1 MNRKYKYKKHLSSL
15 EWKEQRAEVLE
26 RTSGFCEYCGD
37 VAVQV
42 HHAKYPKI
50 FGEENPHNLIP
61 VCKRCHEL
69 THGIRDMK
77 KITEA
82 TRMSDLAPN
91 GIKLKYILS
100 DGRVYASA
108 PSWIRALQVPSYLQS
123 WFESGLARTA
133 MLKSENVGS
142 ALEME
147 YLGTP
152 VYRWHAV
159 AEQLRAFDRRW
170 YKDQFKNRG
179 KHEQEQIATF
189 HQNYEKLVSWGYDLQ
204 ERAINSIINPVT
216 SSDTPVTQDNLVTAI
231 KEAVAPRLRQ
241 HDDKLHEHDVVISE
255 IRNAVPVLRDQ
266 EEFITVKQAVSEQGL
281 DATSMPYYPQ
291 SRETLSGVV
300 GQLLKKKRAKQ
311 GDPVVTRIDG
321 QSQSTEMNT
330 YRRGEIFEVL
340 SEVISFKQPRL
351 L

>member
-1 MNRKYKYKKHLSSL
+1 MSRRDDYKKHLASL
-15 EWKEQRAEVLE
+15 DWKEQRAEALE

-37 VAVQV
+37 VAIQV
-42 HHAKYPKI
+42 HHTKYPKK

-69 THGIRDMK
+69 SHGIRNME

-108 PSWIRALQVPSYLQS
+108 PSWIRALQVPSYLQA

-133 MLKSENVGS
+133 MLKSGNVGS

-147 YLGTP
+147 YLGTA

-170 YKDQFKNRG
+170 YNDQFKDRS
-179 KHEQEQIATF
+179 KHEQEQIAKF
-189 HQNYEKLVSWGYDLQ
+189 HRNYEKLVSWGYDLQ

-241 HDDKLHEHDVVISE
+241 HDDKLNEHEVVISE
-255 IRNAVPVLRDQ
+255 IRSSVPALRDQ
-266 EEFITVKQAVSEQGL
+266 EEFITVKQAISEQGL
-281 DATSMPYYPQ
+281 DAS
-291 SRETLSGVV
+291 S
-300 GQLLKKKRAKQ
+300 
-311 GDPVVTRIDG
+311 
-321 QSQSTEMNT
+321 
-330 YRRGEIFEVL
+330 
-340 SEVISFKQPRL
+340 
-351 L
+351 